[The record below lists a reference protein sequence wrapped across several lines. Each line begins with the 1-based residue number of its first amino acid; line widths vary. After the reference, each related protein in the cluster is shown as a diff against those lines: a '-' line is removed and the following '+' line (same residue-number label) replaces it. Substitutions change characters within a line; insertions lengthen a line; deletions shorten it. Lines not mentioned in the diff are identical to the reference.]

1 MGGCWCKRKDEDRE
15 PYVPPQAN
23 NHAVDVS
30 YFETLPA
37 IATPYHVENQE
48 KGCVD
53 SETVDNL
60 VLETLGVIG
69 ALVDK

>member
-1 MGGCWCKRKDEDRE
+1 MGGCWCKRKDEDRD

-23 NHAVDVS
+23 NHAVDVP
-30 YFETLPA
+30 YFQTSA
-37 IATPYHVENQE
+37 TIATSYYLENQE
-48 KGCVD
+48 KGQVD